1 MVEHLEI
8 FVDDDGC
15 INRRDTLWSKLQQ
28 STEAEKRQDA
38 AYFEHRFVTRTED
51 RGGKFWILDGVVP
64 IPKPGTE
71 TAVDMN
77 RLVADMQFD
86 ENWVEIDTKS
96 RMSLEDRVRVQRGH
110 LSRWLDN

>member
-1 MVEHLEI
+1 MVP
-8 FVDDDGC
+8 GSPT
-15 INRRDTLWSKLQQ
+15 INVSFLPVSYTSTAQQ
-28 STEAEKRQDA
+28 SAEAEKCEDA

-51 RGGKFWILDGVVP
+51 RGGEFWILDGIVP
-64 IPKPGTE
+64 IQKPGIEMAT
-71 TAVDMN
+71 DMN